1 MANFLGYFIKATKTN
16 EAFPIQYM
24 SFDTYTCT
32 PNQREE
38 IKAYRDENTRELFR
52 ITASGMK
59 TKITFSTRANLHK
72 ADKVAILKFFTDA
85 ESREAD
91 AATALKQRK
100 VQLTYWNEEEDTYK
114 TSYFY
119 IPNITFKVKSIQ
131 PTKRF
136 DTEHNVVYDII
147 YEPIDL
153 EIIEY

>member
-1 MANFLGYFIKATKTN
+1 MADFLGYFIKATKTN
-16 EAFPIQYM
+16 QEFPTQYIAY
-24 SFDTYTCT
+24 DTYSCT

-38 IKAYRDENTRELFR
+38 IKAYRDENTRELYR

-72 ADKVAILKFFTDA
+72 ADKVAILNFFTTA
-85 ESREAD
+85 EGRETD

-119 IPNITFKVKSIQ
+119 RPNLTFKIKSMK
-131 PTKRF
+131 PTKRH
-136 DTEHNVVYDII
+136 DINGNTIYDII
-147 YEPIDL
+147 YEALDFEL
-153 EIIEY
+153 IEY